1 MFRPGK
7 PKDEPEPHQPQA
19 QPQPPPAPA
28 QAANEDTQQRYRASE
43 QTSSTGVRGSM
54 NDGQANSGKA
64 YTESDALARDIK
76 EGTLT
81 GFVGNGTNMTGEAN
95 FKGMLRVDGHLSGRV
110 SSQDGTLIV
119 STGGQVDANVEVS
132 VAQIYGTVNG
142 DVIATKRIELG
153 RVAKVTGNIQTPAL
167 VIEQGAIF
175 EGSCRMAALRDEQTK
190 SETRAATAG
199 TSATA
204 GAGGTSGAGASGA
217 PKTDTPS
224 TSSPAPGGA
233 SSSSGSSSSGGASSP
248 GAGGSSAT
256 SASAGTTTT
265 PSGAGSSS
273 TPGAPKPSGASS

>member
-7 PKDEPEPHQPQA
+7 PKDEPEPHQPQP
-19 QPQPPPAPA
+19 QPQPAST

-190 SETRAATAG
+190 TESRAATAAG
-199 TSATA
+199 TPATS
-204 GAGGTSGAGASGA
+204 GASGTSGAGASGTTGTSGGA
-217 PKTDTPS
+217 SKTDMPS
-224 TSSPAPGGA
+224 TSSP
-233 SSSSGSSSSGGASSP
+233 SSSASGGGSSSGGASSS
-248 GAGGSSAT
+248 GTGGSSGAT
-256 SASAGTTTT
+256 ASSGVGSSTTT
-265 PSGAGSSS
+265 GAS
-273 TPGAPKPSGASS
+273 KPSGASS